1 MNQFEIFF
9 DGLYL
14 SLVIFLGI
22 RMLLINH
29 EDSKTLGAMT
39 LLLGL
44 GDSFHLVPRII
55 GNVMDNGFIVNSTSL
70 FIGTR
75 VSSITMSIFYLLFY
89 FYIKKTKD
97 LKNKGLDLTMLCLF
111 VARLVTVFMSF
122 KSDAKMDLISNL
134 PFVIM
139 GVIDIV
145 LLFKN
150 RNLKAFK
157 GLYIYVF
164 FSFLFYIPVVLFK
177 KSYPSVGMLMM
188 PKTVM
193 YVLIVLKLYK
203 NLQRDFVKRDLMEY
217 AFAYLLSGIL
227 VGASYRELS
236 KVFDVTKYM
245 SLAHTHLIVLGFVLP
260 GLFYLLIKNSD
271 LADEKIKK
279 LFNIY
284 NFGIYLAFT
293 SMIIHGLVD
302 SHMPLR
308 LTEIGLVSISGIGH
322 ILLTISIILLG
333 TSALRSREVKEA

>member
-55 GNVMDNGFIVNSTSL
+55 ANVMDNGFVLNSTSL

-97 LKNKGLDLTMLCLF
+97 LKNKGLDLTMLGLF

-122 KSDAKMDLISNL
+122 KDANIDLISNL

-139 GVIDIV
+139 GIIDIV

-150 RNLKAFK
+150 RNLKVFK

-177 KSYPSVGMLMM
+177 KTYPSVGMLMM

-203 NLQRDFVKRDLMEY
+203 NLQRNFVKRDLMEY

-260 GLFYLLIKNSD
+260 GLFYLSIKNSD

-308 LTEIGLVSISGIGH
+308 LTEMGLTSISGIGH

-333 TSALRSREVKEA
+333 ISALRSREVKEA

>member
-55 GNVMDNGFIVNSTSL
+55 ANVMDNGFVLNSTSL

-75 VSSITMSIFYLLFY
+75 VSSITMSVFYLLFY
-89 FYIKKTKD
+89 FYIKKTRN
-97 LKNKGLDLTMLCLF
+97 LKNKGLDLTMLGLF
-111 VARLVTVFMSF
+111 VARLVTVFISF
-122 KSDAKMDLISNL
+122 KRAANIDLISNL

-139 GVIDIV
+139 GIIDIV

-150 RNLKAFK
+150 RNLKDFK

-177 KSYPSVGMLMM
+177 KAYPSLGMLMM

-203 NLQRDFVKRDLMEY
+203 NLQRNFVKRDLMEY

-227 VGASYRELS
+227 VGATYRELS

-245 SLAHTHLIVLGFVLP
+245 SLAHT
-260 GLFYLLIKNSD
+260 
-271 LADEKIKK
+271 
-279 LFNIY
+279 
-284 NFGIYLAFT
+284 
-293 SMIIHGLVD
+293 
-302 SHMPLR
+302 
-308 LTEIGLVSISGIGH
+308 
-322 ILLTISIILLG
+322 
-333 TSALRSREVKEA
+333 

>member
-1 MNQFEIFF
+1 
-9 DGLYL
+9 
-14 SLVIFLGI
+14 
-22 RMLLINH
+22 
-29 EDSKTLGAMT
+29 MT

-55 GNVMDNGFIVNSTSL
+55 ANVMDNGFVVNSTSL

-75 VSSITMSIFYLLFY
+75 VSSITMSVFYLLFY
-89 FYIKKTKD
+89 FYVKKTKD
-97 LKNKGLDLTMLCLF
+97 LKNKGLDLTMLGLF
-111 VARLVTVFMSF
+111 VARLVTVAMSF
-122 KSDAKMDLISNL
+122 KSDANMDLISNL

-157 GLYIYVF
+157 RLYIYVF

-177 KSYPSVGMLMM
+177 KAYPSIGMLMM

-203 NLQRDFVKRDLMEY
+203 NLQRGFVKRDLMEY

-245 SLAHTHLIVLGFVLP
+245 SLAHAHLIVLGFVLP
-260 GLFYLLIKNSD
+260 GIFYLLIKNSD

-279 LFNIY
+279 LFNLY

-302 SHMPLR
+302 SHMPME
-308 LTEIGLVSISGIGH
+308 LTEMGLTSISGVGH

-333 TSALRSREVKEA
+333 TSALRSKEVKEA

>member
-1 MNQFEIFF
+1 
-9 DGLYL
+9 
-14 SLVIFLGI
+14 
-22 RMLLINH
+22 
-29 EDSKTLGAMT
+29 MT

-55 GNVMDNGFIVNSTSL
+55 ANVMDNGFVLNSTSL

-75 VSSITMSIFYLLFY
+75 VSSITMSVFYLLFY
-89 FYIKKTKD
+89 FYIKKTRD
-97 LKNKGLDLTMLCLF
+97 LKNKGLDLTMLGLF
-111 VARLVTVFMSF
+111 VARLVTVLVSF
-122 KSDAKMDLISNL
+122 KRDANMDLISNL

-139 GVIDIV
+139 GLIDIV

-150 RNLKAFK
+150 RNLEVFK
-157 GLYIYVF
+157 GLYIYIF

-177 KSYPSVGMLMM
+177 KAYPSVGMLMM

-193 YVLIVLKLYK
+193 YVLIVLKLYR
-203 NLQRDFVKRDLMEY
+203 NLQRDFVKSDLMEY

-245 SLAHTHLIVLGFVLP
+245 SLAHAHLIVLGFVLP
-260 GLFYLLIKNSD
+260 GIFYLLIKNSD

-279 LFNIY
+279 LFNLY

-302 SHMPLR
+302 SHMPMG
-308 LTEIGLVSISGIGH
+308 LTEMGLTSISGVGH

-333 TSALRSREVKEA
+333 TSALRSKEVKEA

>member
-1 MNQFEIFF
+1 
-9 DGLYL
+9 
-14 SLVIFLGI
+14 
-22 RMLLINH
+22 
-29 EDSKTLGAMT
+29 
-39 LLLGL
+39 
-44 GDSFHLVPRII
+44 
-55 GNVMDNGFIVNSTSL
+55 
-70 FIGTR
+70 
-75 VSSITMSIFYLLFY
+75 MSVFYLLFY

-97 LKNKGLDLTMLCLF
+97 LKNKGLDLTMLGLF
-111 VARLVTVFMSF
+111 VARLVTVLMSF

-139 GVIDIV
+139 GIIDIV

-177 KSYPSVGMLMM
+177 KTYPSVGMLMM

-279 LFNIY
+279 LFNLY

-308 LTEIGLVSISGIGH
+308 LTEIGLISISGIGH